1 MTAAKETEKMRCDK
15 EIQREEPAPP
25 EEMAGGVRGPED
37 GIEDLK
43 AEIEEARAEAEQ
55 CRNEAARAKADF
67 YNYRTRIERDR
78 ARDRILA
85 AESAVIGLLP
95 VLDNL
100 ERALDAENDKES
112 SMHKGISMVQRQF
125 FSALQNLGLKVID
138 TSGAFDP
145 SLHEA
150 VTTADT
156 EKPEE
161 DGMIM
166 EVFHRGYMLGD
177 KVLQAAK
184 VKVGRKKSEN
194 IVKPESPKNLTPQ
207 SGKEGN

>member
-1 MTAAKETEKMRCDK
+1 VRAAKEMETMNHDEAGGGVC
-15 EIQREEPAPP
+15 EPA
-25 EEMAGGVRGPED
+25 ES
-37 GIEDLK
+37 IEDMKSAL
-43 AEIEEARAEAEQ
+43 EEARAEAEQ
-55 CRNEAARAKADF
+55 YRNEAARAKADF

-78 ARDRILA
+78 ARDRLLA
-85 AESAVIGLLP
+85 AESAVLDLLP

-100 ERALDAENDKES
+100 ERALDAESDKES

-125 FSALQNLGLKVID
+125 FAALQNLGLKVID

-150 VTTADT
+150 VTTADA
-156 EKPEE
+156 ENPDD

-194 IVKPESPKNLTPQ
+194 IAEPK
-207 SGKEGN
+207 

>member
-1 MTAAKETEKMRCDK
+1 MTAAKEMEKMRCDE

-25 EEMAGGVRGPED
+25 EEMADEVREPEN
-37 GIEDLK
+37 GIESLK

-78 ARDRILA
+78 TRDRILA
-85 AESAVIGLLP
+85 AESAVLDLLP

-100 ERALDAENDKES
+100 ERALDAESDRES
-112 SMHKGISMVQRQF
+112 SMYRGISMVQRQF

-156 EKPEE
+156 EDPEE

-184 VKVGRKKSEN
+184 VKVGRKKSANIAEPEN
-194 IVKPESPKNLTPQ
+194 HKKS
-207 SGKEGN
+207 

>member
-1 MTAAKETEKMRCDK
+1 MTAAKEMETMDCDEKTADGVC
-15 EIQREEPAPP
+15 EPAGNA
-25 EEMAGGVRGPED
+25 EE
-37 GIEDLK
+37 LK
-43 AEIEEARAEAEQ
+43 AEVEKANAEAEQ
-55 CRNEAARAKADF
+55 YRNEAARAKADF

-85 AESAVIGLLP
+85 AENAVLDLLP

-125 FSALQNLGLKVID
+125 FSALCNLGLKTID
-138 TSGAFDP
+138 TSGVFDP

-150 VTTADT
+150 IATGGVDDS
-156 EKPEE
+156 EK

-166 EVFHRGYMLGD
+166 EVFHKGYMLGD

-184 VKVGRKKSEN
+184 VKVGRKKHEN
-194 IVKPESPKNLTPQ
+194 ENCETENTKN
-207 SGKEGN
+207 